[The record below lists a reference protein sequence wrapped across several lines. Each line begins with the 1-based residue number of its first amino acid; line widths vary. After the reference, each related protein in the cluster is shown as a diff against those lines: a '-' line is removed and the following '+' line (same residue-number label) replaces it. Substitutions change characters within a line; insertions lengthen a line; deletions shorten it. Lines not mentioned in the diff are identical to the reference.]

1 MRTGTSAAVF
11 VLATLI
17 ATAAAAQPVPVTWAE
32 APSAADV
39 AAAYPAKAKAANTA
53 GMANLS
59 CTLNSEGRPRDCAA
73 IGESPSGAGFG
84 FAARKLAEKM
94 RVAEVGLKGREVRI
108 PVTFDPSVLKAEPLS
123 ITKPA
128 WSVLPSA
135 ADFQASFP
143 QTANGVN
150 EVRVALVCTAG
161 ADGSLSGC
169 AVDREEPAGQGYGQ
183 GALALAPKFRVGPW
197 SQDGQPTAGA
207 KVRVPIRYQLTQV
220 AQPKNA
226 PP

>member
-1 MRTGTSAAVF
+1 MRIRPIAAAF
-11 VLATLI
+11 GLAALF
-17 ATAAAAQPVPVTWAE
+17 ATAAVAQPVAVTWAE
-32 APSAADV
+32 APSVADV

-53 GMANLS
+53 GMVNLS
-59 CTLNSEGRPRDCAA
+59 CTISPQGRPRDCAA
-73 IGESPSGAGFG
+73 IGESPSGLGFG

-94 RVAEVGLKGREVRI
+94 KVAENGMNGREVRI
-108 PVTFDPSVLKAEPLS
+108 PVTFDPAVLKAEPMT
-123 ITKPA
+123 ITRPA
-128 WSVLPSA
+128 WTLLPSA

-143 QTANGVN
+143 KTANGVN

-183 GALALAPKFRVGPW
+183 GALALAPKFKVGPW

-207 KVRVPIRYQLTQV
+207 KVRLPIRYQLTQV
-220 AQPKNA
+220 EAPKG
-226 PP
+226 